1 MKKNQKSSANQESI
15 EYLLGELK
23 KITNQLESEST
34 SIDESIDLC
43 EKGNNLLKI
52 CKEKLAA
59 IQLKVYDFEK
69 IKIED

>member
-15 EYLLGELK
+15 EYL
-23 KITNQLESEST
+23 LESEST